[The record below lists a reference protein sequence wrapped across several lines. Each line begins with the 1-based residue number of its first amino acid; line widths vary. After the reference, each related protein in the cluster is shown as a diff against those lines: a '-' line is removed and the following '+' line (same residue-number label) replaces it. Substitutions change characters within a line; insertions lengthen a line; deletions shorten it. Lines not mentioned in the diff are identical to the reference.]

1 MHSIKSQSLGNE
13 TSEIRQEQVY
23 YHVTPFDLAKLGL
36 YLAKHLPPSFG
47 LVFPLT
53 ARQFKFGQSN
63 PTFLV
68 ADAHGH
74 LLVIR
79 KKPPGTL
86 MSQTAHA
93 VEREYWVLDSLYK
106 HRSSDQTTWVPV
118 PQVYLLCQDHSVLGT
133 PFYAMEYLNGRIFEN
148 ILIPSVISVENKKKY
163 FYSAIDTLVRLH
175 CIDYRKAGLEEYG
188 KSGGYY
194 QRQLKRLHQV
204 SQIQANIQDKNGSNV
219 GKLVHL
225 DDSLAWL
232 HKNIVADQ
240 ITIVHGDY
248 KLDNLVF
255 HLEKPQIIG
264 ILDWELSTI
273 GHPLSDL
280 ANFLMPWYF
289 SKRQSGMASGLY
301 DAVRPLS
308 IPEANELIYHYCKQI
323 GRPYPIPNWNFCLAV
338 IAQGIAARVKRG
350 QASSHIANS
359 VAAIFQD
366 MADRLHGI
374 TTNSVSLDESHFS
387 CTAKL

>member
-1 MHSIKSQSLGNE
+1 MKHRKYDKSKS
-13 TSEIRQEQVY
+13 TIM
-23 YHVTPFDLAKLGL
+23 TPFDLAKLGL

-148 ILIPSVISVENKKKY
+148 ILIP

-301 DAVRPLS
+301 DA
-308 IPEANELIYHYCKQI
+308 
-323 GRPYPIPNWNFCLAV
+323 LAV

-374 TTNSVSLDESHFS
+374 TTNSVSLDESHFP
-387 CTAKL
+387 CAAKL